1 VTTLDAIERLF
12 TEGALDP
19 AWFSATFLAA
29 VPMEKATSILS
40 DLVGA
45 LGAYQAIAPNG
56 TSFALTFARGS
67 VQAEAALDENGA
79 FATLTFNRMQS
90 KMAEERLTAILQ
102 TSHVPTAW
110 FNDLFLAAVPIDNI
124 IAMLEG
130 IKAQSGAF
138 RNIFPTGDGTYDVT
152 LAKGRYSARI
162 YLGRDGKIL
171 GLIFNPR

>member
-1 VTTLDAIERLF
+1 VTTLEAIERLF
-12 TEGALDP
+12 TEPALDP

-29 VPMEKATSILS
+29 VPMEKATSILA
-40 DLVGA
+40 DLAGT

-110 FNDLFLAAVPIDNI
+110 FNDLFLAAVPIDHI

-138 RNIFPTGDGTYDVT
+138 RNIFPSGDGTYDVT